1 MVSLTKEIH
10 RGCGFATLDIFPG
23 SIPMQRVNW
32 EAKSDYEYI
41 QNYKL
46 LQQAFAKNKVQRYV
60 DVDKL
65 IRAKYQGEY
74 CLSALPTEIQPNV
87 PVLTKQPTMHRQL
100 GILSMAESFL

>member
-1 MVSLTKEIH
+1 MDGGVFHI
-10 RGCGFATLDIFPG
+10 DIFPG

-65 IRAKYQGEY
+65 IRAKYQGE
-74 CLSALPTEIQPNV
+74 
-87 PVLTKQPTMHRQL
+87 
-100 GILSMAESFL
+100 